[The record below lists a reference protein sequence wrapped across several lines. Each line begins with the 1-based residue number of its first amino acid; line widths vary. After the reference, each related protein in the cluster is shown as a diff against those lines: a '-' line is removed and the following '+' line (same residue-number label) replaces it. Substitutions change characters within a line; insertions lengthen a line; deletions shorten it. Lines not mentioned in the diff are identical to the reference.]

1 VKPASFDYH
10 RPDTIEDAVALL
22 AELGDLGDGA
32 KILAGGQSLV
42 PMLSMRLAYFDHL
55 IDISRLPE
63 LQGIEHRGRELWIG
77 AGTTETTVGADAQV
91 RQAVPLLAR
100 ATPFVGHFQIRNRGT
115 LGGSIAHADAAGEY
129 PAVALTLDAVMEV
142 LSPRGRREIAAADFF
157 AGLWETTMDSDEV
170 LTGVRFPVWD
180 GRSGF
185 SVHEFSRRH
194 GDFAIAGA
202 LVAVQLDDEDRIS
215 RCGIGLLGLGST
227 PRRATAAEAAVIGKP
242 IGELVP
248 EEIGRAAMTG
258 LDDVPADLQGSAGYR
273 TRVGATMVARAWNE
287 AINEAIAEAVAGA
300 SDA

>member
-1 VKPASFDYH
+1 MKPASFDYH
-10 RPDTIEDAVALL
+10 RPGTIEDAVTLL

-55 IDISRLPE
+55 IDVSRLGE
-63 LQGIEHRGRELWIG
+63 LQGIDRTGQELWIG
-77 AGTTETTVGADAQV
+77 AGTTDAKVGADAQV
-91 RQAVPLLAR
+91 RQAVPLLTKV
-100 ATPFVGHFQIRNRGT
+100 TPFVGHFQIRNRGT

-129 PAVALTLDAVMEV
+129 PAVALALDAVMEV

-157 AGLWETTMDSDEV
+157 AGLWETTMEPDEV
-170 LTGVRFPVWD
+170 LTGVRFPVWN

-202 LVAVQLDDEDRIS
+202 LVAVELDDDDRVS

-242 IGELVP
+242 VSELVP
-248 EEIGRAAMTG
+248 EEIGRAAMSG
-258 LDDVPADLQGSAGYR
+258 LDDVRSDLQGSASYR
-273 TRVGATMVARAWNE
+273 TRVGATMAARAWNE
-287 AINEAIAEAVAGA
+287 AINEARAEAVAGA
-300 SDA
+300 SNA

>member
-1 VKPASFDYH
+1 MKPATFAYH
-10 RPDTIEDAVALL
+10 RPDTVEDAVALL
-22 AELGDLGDGA
+22 AELGDDA

-55 IDISRLPE
+55 IDISRIGE
-63 LQGIEHRGRELWIG
+63 LRGIERRGRELWIG
-77 AGTTETTVGADAQV
+77 AGTTEAAVGADPQV
-91 RQAVPLLAR
+91 RESVPLLTR

-157 AGLWETTMDSDEV
+157 AGVWETTMEPDEV

-185 SVHEFSRRH
+185 AIHEFARRH

-202 LVAVQLDDEDRIS
+202 LVAVQLDDTDRVT
-215 RCGIGLLGLGST
+215 RCAIGLLGLAST
-227 PRRATAAEAAVIGKP
+227 VRRATAAESAVLGKP
-242 IGELVP
+242 VGELVA
-248 EEIGRAAMTG
+248 EDIGRAAMTG
-258 LDDVPADLQGSAGYR
+258 LDDVPADLQGSPEYR
-273 TRVGATMVARAWNE
+273 TQVGAEMAARAWTEAVNE
-287 AINEAIAEAVAGA
+287 ALMGTHHA
-300 SDA
+300 